1 MKGCAAHP
9 PAGIVLYPVLI
20 ANAGVCNSMPVGEKW
35 RQGERGGCPVA
46 KNCHKTFHRVSA
58 SSGTGWLSRFAKTA
72 IRMHLVFMGLGEIRS
87 FPFLAHE
94 VSLGVMT
101 RLDLNGEYLRCIW
114 WKLALVLVLDFA
126 VCCEYFALWC
136 HFVSILWRWLM
147 FLSMF
152 RGKNTLC
159 TQQGETPKPYCQ
171 ACFSIKKRITA

>member
-72 IRMHLVFMGLGEIRS
+72 IRMHWVFMGLGEIRS

-101 RLDLNGEYLRCIW
+101 RLDLNGEYLRWRVPRACIGTR
-114 WKLALVLVLDFA
+114 LRCV
-126 VCCEYFALWC
+126 
-136 HFVSILWRWLM
+136 M
-147 FLSMF
+147 
-152 RGKNTLC
+152 
-159 TQQGETPKPYCQ
+159 
-171 ACFSIKKRITA
+171 